1 MRKQQFFA
9 NRPLRTAALI
19 DPYWLGAASTVLQ
32 DGSIEALERQ
42 LGRTCRLERIYLYL
56 ENDDERSAASSRIPC
71 TQRVCA
77 RDSIG
82 DGFELVRAMDA
93 DLQQLASSSA
103 FSAIVVVTLDDR
115 LALSIERAK
124 AAGIQIFGLKTEAMD
139 ENDESFQRMARTF
152 DRMLGPVQQPL
163 ADTELADESL
173 DEVPTEIE
181 TVALERAI
189 ARWFEESDEETRDGV
204 LEFMNSRR
212 GLPRLVDSRLLYLS
226 RELLGR
232 ELNEPEKLALRS
244 RFREAAYGRAP
255 VAEEP

>member
-1 MRKQQFFA
+1 MRKQFFT

-19 DPYWLGAASTVLQ
+19 DPYWLGAAPPALQ
-32 DGSIEALERQ
+32 DSAIEALEHQ
-42 LGRTCRLERIYLYL
+42 LGRACRLERIYIYL
-56 ENDDERSAASSRIPC
+56 ENDDERSGASYRIPC

-93 DLQQLASSSA
+93 DLQQLAASSA
-103 FSAIVVVTLDDR
+103 FSAIVVITLDDR

-124 AAGIQIFGLKTEAMD
+124 AAGVQVFGLKTEAMD
-139 ENDESFQRMARTF
+139 ENDESFQRMARIF
-152 DRMLGPVQQPL
+152 DRMLGPVRASLPE
-163 ADTELADESL
+163 AELADEAY
-173 DEVPTEIE
+173 EEAPTEIE
-181 TVALERAI
+181 TEALERAI
-189 ARWFEESDEETRDGV
+189 ARWFEESDEETRDGA

-255 VAEEP
+255 VAEEH

>member
-1 MRKQQFFA
+1 MRKQLFT

-19 DPYWLGAASTVLQ
+19 DPYWLGAPSPGLREGA
-32 DGSIEALERQ
+32 IEALEHQ

-56 ENDDERSAASSRIPC
+56 ETDDERSNDSFRVPC

-77 RDSIG
+77 RDSVG

-93 DLQQLASSSA
+93 DLQQLAASSA
-103 FSAIVVVTLDDR
+103 FSALVVVTLDDR
-115 LALSIERAK
+115 LALSIERVK
-124 AAGIQIFGLKTEAMD
+124 AAGIQVFGLKTEAMD
-139 ENDESFQRMARTF
+139 ESDESFQRMARVF
-152 DRMLGPVQQPL
+152 DRMLGPVQVTRAEAEQPDDDNEEVPVEI
-163 ADTELADESL
+163 DTE
-173 DEVPTEIE
+173 
-181 TVALERAI
+181 ALERAI
-189 ARWFEESDEETRDGV
+189 ARWFEESDEITRDGA

-255 VAEEP
+255 VAEEQ

>member
-1 MRKQQFFA
+1 MRKQPFLS

-19 DPYWLGAASTVLQ
+19 DPYWLAAASPELQ
-32 DGSIEALERQ
+32 DASIDALERQ
-42 LGRTCRLERIYLYL
+42 LGRACRLERIYLYL
-56 ENDDERSAASSRIPC
+56 ENDDERSGASYRIPC
-71 TQRVCA
+71 TQRICA

-93 DLQQLASSSA
+93 DLQQLAASSA
-103 FSAIVVVTLDDR
+103 FSAVVVVTLDDR

-124 AAGIQIFGLKTEAMD
+124 ASGIQVYGMKTEAMD
-139 ENDESFQRMARTF
+139 ESDESFHRMARIF
-152 DRMLGPVQQPL
+152 DRMLGPVQAL
-163 ADTELADESL
+163 ALDTDQATEALEEAPAEIDTE
-173 DEVPTEIE
+173 T
-181 TVALERAI
+181 LERAI
-189 ARWFEESDEETRDGV
+189 ARWFEESDEETRDSA

-244 RFREAAYGRAP
+244 RFREAAYGRTP
-255 VAEEP
+255 VAEEH